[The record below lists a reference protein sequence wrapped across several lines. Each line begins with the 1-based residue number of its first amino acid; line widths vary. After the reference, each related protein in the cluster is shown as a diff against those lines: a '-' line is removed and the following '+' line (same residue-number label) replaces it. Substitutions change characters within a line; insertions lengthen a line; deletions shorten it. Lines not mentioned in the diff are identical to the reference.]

1 MDKINLDFFANQTI
15 QIDLTNFIIN
25 LITAIVLSFL
35 VRLTYNRTARTLS
48 NVKNFSKN
56 FVILGLTT
64 AIIIT
69 IVKSSLALSLGLV
82 GALSIVRFR
91 AAIKEPEEL
100 VFLFLIISIG
110 LGCGAGQLSITVVGT
125 IIANII
131 ILIFYRFESVEKKI
145 EIENFNIS
153 IISKKKLEFFKIKKI
168 IDIITNDSDSCELIS
183 VSQHSD
189 GTTVNLL
196 SRFSKIDNIEKID
209 NNLKKKFPSLNFVLV
224 RESINNV

>member
-15 QIDLTNFIIN
+15 QIDLTNFVIN
-25 LITAIVLSFL
+25 LITAIILSFL
-35 VRLTYNRTARTLS
+35 VRLTYNATAKTLS

-110 LGCGAGQLSITVVGT
+110 LGCGAGQLSITIVGT

-131 ILIFYRFESVEKKI
+131 ILIFYRFETNEKKI

-153 IISKKKLEFFKIKKI
+153 VISKKKLEFIKIKTI
-168 IDIITNDSDSCELIS
+168 IDIVTNDSDSCELIS

-189 GTTVNLL
+189 GTTINLL
-196 SRFSKIDNIEKID
+196 SRFSKINNIEKID
-209 NNLKKKFPSLNFVLV
+209 KNLKKKISFFRLC
-224 RESINNV
+224 IGQGKYQ